1 MEFKVGDLV
10 YVDTP
15 AIDYAIQSVIIRE
28 INEKEQFII
37 YCVDPKGERQS
48 WARFNQ
54 LELVENQEYL
64 APEVKEFF
72 NGQLIVKTQ
81 TIKV

>member
-15 AIDYAIQSVIIRE
+15 GIDYAIQSVIIRE
-28 INEKEQFII
+28 IDEKEQIII
-37 YCVDPKGERQS
+37 YSVGRAGEQS

-54 LELVENQEYL
+54 LEMVENQEYL

-72 NGQLIVKTQ
+72 NGQLIVKLKHVTA
-81 TIKV
+81 